1 MAKADPLSSVL
12 EQVEGTLSRD
22 QYNTALA
29 VIVFVM
35 GASIICA
42 VMATE
47 LMVRAAAVSIVLT
60 MAITY
65 SRVTRMRFTVLHQ
78 SLADATRNHSEVVEL
93 AERDALTGLPNRVA
107 FNQALSQYEEQEA
120 HSRISLLFFDL
131 NRFKDVNDS
140 LGHNVGDILL
150 REVADRLRPI
160 FTEQQLL
167 ARIGGDEFAAIIPI
181 DCPTTIKEWGRKIHD
196 ALTIPFDIEGHE
208 IVIGTSMGAAIG
220 DVKVDGGE
228 ELLRRAD
235 LAMYEAK
242 SQQSSDIRLF
252 DSRLSQKLSERRV
265 VRVEMP
271 GALLDNQISL
281 AYQPI
286 VDARTGKLQSA
297 EALMRWASPVLGHVS
312 PALAVPVAE
321 ESGQIVALTDLTLR
335 EALRVASRLD
345 SCRVGVNISP
355 VAFRQNGFV
364 DAVASHLIDAGLG
377 SDRLYLEITEG
388 VLISHMDQANRT
400 VKQLRDLGIE
410 VYLDDFGTGYSSLSY
425 LQHFE
430 MDGLKIDKSFL
441 RHLGR
446 REQAT
451 QIMRSV
457 INLGHSLNM
466 TVVAEGVENEWQ
478 ARLLQLLTC
487 DRLQGYYFAAP
498 MNADDFMAYA
508 LANAAQ
514 PIVQETADEDESD
527 EPPAAAVN
535 S

>member
-1 MAKADPLSSVL
+1 MIKTDVFTSIFHP
-12 EQVEGTLSRD
+12 VEGTLSRD
-22 QYNTALA
+22 QYNAALA
-29 VIVFVM
+29 VIIFVM
-35 GASIICA
+35 GASVICA
-42 VMATE
+42 VLASE
-47 LMVRAAAVSIVLT
+47 LPVRAAAISIILV
-60 MAITY
+60 MAIAY
-65 SRVTRMRFTVLHQ
+65 LRITRMKFSFLHQ
-78 SLADATRNHSEVVEL
+78 SLVDAARNHEEVVEL

-107 FNQALSQYEEQEA
+107 FNQALQQYEQMGS
-120 HSRISLLFFDL
+120 HKRISLLFFDL

-140 LGHNVGDILL
+140 LGHNVGDMLL
-150 REVADRLRPI
+150 SQVADRLLPI
-160 FTEQQLL
+160 FQECPIL
-167 ARIGGDEFAAIIPI
+167 ARIGGDEFAAILST
-181 DCPTTIKEWGRKIHD
+181 DCSITIKEWGRKIHD
-196 ALTIPFDIEGHE
+196 ALTVPFDIEGHE
-208 IVIGTSMGAAIG
+208 ILIGTSMGAAIG
-220 DVKVDGGE
+220 DVRLDGGE

-242 SQQSSDIRLF
+242 SQQSNDIRLF

-286 VDARTGKLQSA
+286 VDARNGELKSV

-335 EALRVASRLD
+335 EALRVAGQLGT
-345 SCRVGVNISP
+345 CRVGVNISP
-355 VAFRQNGFV
+355 VAFRQAGFV
-364 DAVASHLIDAGLG
+364 DAVANHLINAGLG

-388 VLISHMDQANRT
+388 VLISHMEQANRT

-498 MNADDFMAYA
+498 MSADDFMIYA
-508 LANAAQ
+508 ASNANKMAELAAK
-514 PIVQETADEDESD
+514 PED
-527 EPPAAAVN
+527 PPAAMRA
-535 S
+535 